1 MTWPWAICFS
11 VLWLVPAVAADVSGR
26 VELADSHQAS
36 VRRHNYSGVV
46 VWLEPNGHNVAMPP
60 PRTFTMAQKGKQF
73 TPHVLAVPLG
83 STVEF
88 PNFDPIFHN
97 VFSNFAGQV
106 FDTGLYAPGSNQK
119 VRFERPG
126 VVRVFCNIHSS
137 MSAVILVLKTP
148 YMAISTADGRFE
160 MDGVAPGAYHLRVWH
175 EHATAEVLDAVSRRI
190 VVGPDGATIP
200 LLRISESGYLEI
212 PHKNKYGQDYAEP
225 ADDHM
230 AYPGVHK

>member
-1 MTWPWAICFS
+1 MTWLWRICFS
-11 VLWLVPAVAADVSGR
+11 ALWLVSATAAEVSGR

-36 VRRHNYSGVV
+36 VRRHNYSSVV
-46 VWLEPNGHNVAMPP
+46 VWLEANGHSVALPP

-73 TPHVLAVPLG
+73 TPHVLAIPLG

-126 VVRVFCNIHSS
+126 IVRVFCNIHSS
-137 MSAVILVLKTP
+137 MSAVVLVLRTP

-160 MDGVAPGAYHLRVWH
+160 MDDVAPGAYHLRVWH
-175 EHATAEVLDAVSRRI
+175 EHATAEVLDTASRRI
-190 VVGPDGATIP
+190 VVGPDGAAIP

-225 ADDHM
+225 GDDHTV
-230 AYPGVHK
+230 YPGVRQ